1 MVESEGMPW
10 PSALSSGGL
19 TDKIQSA
26 RILCIGA
33 GGIGCELLKTLVCTG
48 FRHIELVTRAR
59 LEVLI
64 CQLPAPSCLMSD
76 CPYPHGAGHELLLH
90 HQRRHPTDISHAVVM
105 VWPDFNALSSVQIGL
120 GPGRR

>member
-10 PSALSSGGL
+10 PSALSSGDL
-19 TDKIQSA
+19 TDTIQSA

-48 FRHIELVTRAR
+48 FRHIELVTRVL

-64 CQLPAPSCLMSD
+64 C
-76 CPYPHGAGHELLLH
+76 
-90 HQRRHPTDISHAVVM
+90 
-105 VWPDFNALSSVQIGL
+105 L
-120 GPGRR
+120 GCRA